1 MKMDAFQTNVDSW
14 IKQINS
20 EFSGIKNCSNVI
32 SENTSNINFNYE
44 LINGLKEEIESLK
57 NEIKALTMLQ
67 IAHLKKKV

>member
-1 MKMDAFQTNVDSW
+1 MKMNAFQENVDSW

-20 EFSGIKNCSNVI
+20 EFSGIKGCSTNI

-44 LINGLKEEIESLK
+44 LIKDLKEEVESLK